1 MTSLS
6 DVYFSIYRLINVGE
20 SKENENGVPILGK
33 LNLQS
38 DDTDKLLQ
46 ITVIP
51 ETPCLQVMLLVL
63 NKRNY
68 NYYKIYGLNF

>member
-63 NKRNY
+63 NNY
-68 NYYKIYGLNF
+68 NYYKIYDFNF